1 MNIDII
7 IIGCIAVLSGLYAL
21 FNIFGLVGLSCGIAV
36 MLIYVLLLR
45 LKPRKSQEKTTFQNI
60 RFKLPVILILG
71 AIIWVVAGKFN
82 FPVWW
87 QIEFVSFTLVGF
99 AFFTLLDWKTLR
111 VEKKTSTWVMR
122 LLATYAL
129 ASGIFITVTAQL
141 PQFDPEFELA
151 KLNKPPVKLSG
162 LAGPEVI
169 AAGREIFEN
178 NKCFNCHK
186 VFWEGNSDRG
196 PNLGTKQIGL
206 YSDDY
211 IKEQILEPRKKQAPG
226 FDDPKSV
233 KAMPTYYGDDIEG
246 DEMVALIAYLKTM
259 RDPTHM
265 PVEGKFPNQW
275 TWWDDPE
282 IIKQGQTVFEGTE
295 PATEG
300 LNCAV
305 CHGKDGIPMMTG
317 ALDFRNENHKDT
329 DKMPDHIDDLL
340 KDWPDALWYKRVTR
354 GVTGSPM
361 APWGTIFPHLYL
373 WKAEAY
379 ARTFHDPL
387 DKRTAKRPVP
397 PVPTKEEIEKWK
409 TDELF
414 LDPLL

>member
-1 MNIDII
+1 MKTDFI
-7 IIGCIAVLSGLYAL
+7 IIGIVAAASGIYAL
-21 FNIFGLVGLSCGIAV
+21 FSSFGIKGATAGLAV
-36 MLIYVLLLR
+36 MIIYALLLKI
-45 LKPRKSQEKTTFQNI
+45 KPKKIQEKTLFQNI
-60 RFKLPVILILG
+60 RFKIPVIGVL
-71 AIIWVVAGKFN
+71 ASIIWVLAGKFD
-82 FPVWW
+82 FPIWW
-87 QIEFVSFTLVGF
+87 QIEFVSFAIVGF
-99 AFFTLLDWKTLR
+99 LFFTLLDWKTLKL
-111 VEKKTSTWVMR
+111 EKTNFDWVKR

-129 ASGIFITVTAQL
+129 ASTIFIGVTAQL

-151 KLNKPPVKLSG
+151 KLNKPPIKLSG

-169 AAGREIFEN
+169 AAGREVFEN

-206 YSDDY
+206 YPEDY
-211 IKEQILEPRKKQAPG
+211 IKEQILEPRKIQAPG
-226 FDDPKSV
+226 FTDPKSV
-233 KAMPTYYGDDIEG
+233 KAMPTYYGDDIDD
-246 DEMVALIAYLKTM
+246 DEMTALVSYLKTM

-265 PVEGKFPNQW
+265 PVEGKFGDQW
-275 TWWDDPE
+275 TWWDDKD
-282 IIKQGQTVFEGTE
+282 IIAEGQQVFEGLHPE
-295 PATEG
+295 TEG

-317 ALDFRNENHKDT
+317 ALDFRNENNPDT
-329 DKMPDHIDDLL
+329 DKMPDRIDKLM

-354 GVTGSPM
+354 GVDTTAM

-387 DKRTAKRPVP
+387 DKRSAKRAVP
-397 PVPTKEEIEKWK
+397 PVPTKEEMEKWK
-409 TDELF
+409 TDGLF
-414 LDPLL
+414 LEPLL